1 MRADERKFNRRC
13 FICRGYHLKQ
23 ALFRIRKMDTVLW
36 VQWQDTCLT
45 TPSSPP
51 VTPVTQGRSAY
62 VCASSDCVSKVSL
75 QKGRHLAH
83 ALRPSVS
90 LQDLES
96 LTNTL
101 QNPPTQTST

>member
-1 MRADERKFNRRC
+1 MRADERKFKRRC

-23 ALFRIRKMDTVLW
+23 ALLRIRKTDAVLW

-51 VTPVTQGRSAY
+51 VTQGRSAY
-62 VCASSDCVSKVSL
+62 VCTSSDCLSKVPL

-83 ALRPSVS
+83 ALRASISP
-90 LQDLES
+90 QDLES
-96 LTNTL
+96 LTETL
-101 QNPPTQTST
+101 QNHPQKKHNST

>member
-1 MRADERKFNRRC
+1 MRTDERKFKRRC

-23 ALFRIRKMDTVLW
+23 ALFRIRKMDAVLL

-51 VTPVTQGRSAY
+51 VTQGRSAY
-62 VCASSDCVSKVSL
+62 LCTSTDCVSKVPL

-83 ALRPSVS
+83 ALRSTFS

-96 LTNTL
+96 LTDTL